1 MKTDVREYRL
11 PASFFALNRQ
21 KLLDRLPERALAVI
35 FAGRAVVMSTDD
47 LYPFFANRNFFYLT
61 GIEQEESVLVM
72 LKTGRNVKTI
82 LFLQVQDPLRE
93 RWTGKRMTREEAT
106 EISGIPDVLFLPAL
120 EDYLSPYISDD
131 ELPVA
136 LEECVPFGPG
146 KLFERTVLSLHKER
160 EILSVGAILAKLR
173 MVKEPCEIEM
183 IRLAIELTDLALT
196 ETAAHIRPGVSELE
210 LTTAFDYALDR
221 RGCRLPAFES
231 IFAAGKNA
239 LCLHHMN
246 PVGQAGPDELIQVDV
261 GGRVAGLC
269 ADISRVYPA
278 SGYFTERQKLL
289 YEAVRACQETA
300 FRVIGPGK
308 RLTAV
313 NEEVKKT
320 ARAELERIGVIPGET
335 PADSDVSS
343 YYWHSVSHHMGMDVH
358 DLSIRELPLEPG
370 MVITVE
376 PGLYV
381 ERWGFGFRIED
392 DVVVTE
398 DGCEVLSAG
407 IPREYQEIEETVGK
421 GGRD

>member
-11 PASFFALNRQ
+11 PASFFASNRQ
-21 KLLDRLPERALAVI
+21 KLLDKLPERALAVI

-61 GIEQEESVLVM
+61 GVEQEESVLVM
-72 LKTGRNVKTI
+72 LKTGKIVKTI
-82 LFLQVQDPLRE
+82 LFLEVQDPLRE

-106 EISGIPDVLFLPAL
+106 EISGIDDIRFLPAL
-120 EDYLSPYISDD
+120 EDYLTPYISDD
-131 ELPVA
+131 DLSVA
-136 LEECVPFGPG
+136 LEECVPYGPG
-146 KLFERTVLSLHKER
+146 KLFEKKVLSLHKER
-160 EILSVGAILAKLR
+160 DIISAGAILARLR
-173 MVKEPCEIEM
+173 MVKEPCEIDM
-183 IRLAIELTDLALT
+183 IRLAIELTDIALR
-196 ETAAHIRPGVSELE
+196 ETAALVRPGVSELK
-210 LTTAFDYALDR
+210 LTTAFDYALAR
-221 RGCRLPAFES
+221 RGCRIPAFES

-246 PVGQAGPDELIQVDV
+246 PVGQADAEELIQVDV

-278 SGYFTERQKLL
+278 SGYFTERQKQL
-289 YEAVRACQETA
+289 YEAVRACQEKA
-300 FRVIGPGK
+300 FRVIGPGM
-308 RLTAV
+308 RLSAI

-320 ARAELERIGVIPGET
+320 ARAELEKIGVIPGET
-335 PADSDVSS
+335 PVDSDVCT
-343 YYWHSVSHHMGMDVH
+343 YYWHGVSHHMGMDVH
-358 DLSIRELPLEPG
+358 DFSIRELPLEPG

-381 ERWGFGFRIED
+381 ERWGIGFRIED

-407 IPREYQEIEETVGK
+407 IPREWPEIEETVGK

>member
-11 PASFFALNRQ
+11 PASFFASNRQ
-21 KLLDRLPERALAVI
+21 KLLDRLPERALAVL
-35 FAGRAVVMSTDD
+35 FAGRAVAMSVDD

-61 GIEQEESVLVM
+61 GVEQEESVLVM
-72 LKTGRNVKTI
+72 LKTGRSVKTI
-82 LFLQVQDPLRE
+82 LFLEVQDPLRE
-93 RWTGKRMTREEAT
+93 RWTGKRLTREEAT
-106 EISGIPDVLFLPAL
+106 GISGIDDIRFLPAL
-120 EDYLSPYISDD
+120 EDFLNPYISDD

-136 LEECVPFGPG
+136 MEECVPYGPG
-146 KLFERTVLSLHKER
+146 KVFEKSLLSLHKER
-160 EILSVGAILAKLR
+160 EIISAGAILAKLR
-173 MVKEPCEIEM
+173 MTKEPCEIDM
-183 IRLAIELTDLALT
+183 IRLAIELTDIALR
-196 ETAAHIRPGVSELE
+196 ETAALIRPDVTELE
-210 LTTAFDYALDR
+210 LTTAFDYALAR

-246 PVGQAGPDELIQVDV
+246 PVGHAGPDELIQVDV

-278 SGYFTERQKLL
+278 SGHFTDRQKLL
-289 YEAVRACQETA
+289 YEAVRACQEKA
-300 FRVIGPGK
+300 FRVIGPGM
-308 RLTAV
+308 RLAAI

-320 ARAELERIGVIPGET
+320 ARTELERIGVIPGDM

-343 YYWHSVSHHMGMDVH
+343 YYWHGVSHHMGMDVH
-358 DLSIRELPLEPG
+358 DFSIRELPLEPG

-381 ERWGFGFRIED
+381 ERWGIGFRIED

-407 IPREYQEIEETVGK
+407 IPREWQEIEELVGK
-421 GGRD
+421 RGKV